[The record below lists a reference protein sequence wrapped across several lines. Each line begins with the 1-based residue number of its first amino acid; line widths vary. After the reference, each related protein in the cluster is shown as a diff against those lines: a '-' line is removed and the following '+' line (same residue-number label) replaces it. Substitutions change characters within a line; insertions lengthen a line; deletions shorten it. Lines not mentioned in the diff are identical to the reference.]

1 MDTIGLIGVGLL
13 GSAMADR
20 LAAAGYTVMGYDI
33 VPERQRGATSSQ
45 QVADSCRT
53 IFLSLPT
60 SEVVRQVVAQIK
72 LKPGTVVIDTTTGE
86 PNEMAEM
93 GIKLA
98 AQGVEYLDATVLGS
112 SRVVR
117 NGGATVMAGGKRE
130 VFDGAMPL
138 FRTFANH
145 TFYIGSYGAG
155 ARMKLVANLALGL
168 NRAVLAE
175 ALGFAEACEI
185 SPSLALEVLKSGAAY
200 SRAMD
205 DKGEKMLHH
214 DFTPEARLSQHLKDV
229 RLILAMAAEHHART
243 PLSEVHRRLL
253 EQLEAEGYGN
263 VDNSAIIMA
272 YERH

>member
-20 LAAAGYTVMGYDI
+20 LSAAGYKVMGYDI
-33 VPERQRGATSSQ
+33 VPERQRGAKSSQ
-45 QVADSCRT
+45 EVADACGT

-60 SEVVRQVVAQIK
+60 SNVVRQVIAQIK
-72 LKPGTVVIDTTTGE
+72 LKRGTVVIDTTTGE
-86 PNEMAEM
+86 PGEMAEM
-93 GIKLA
+93 GRQLA

-117 NGGATVMAGGKRE
+117 GGGATVMAGGRKE
-130 VFDGAMPL
+130 VFDAAAPL
-138 FRTFANH
+138 FGTFANH
-145 TFYIGSYGAG
+145 TFYIGTYGAG

-168 NRAVLAE
+168 HRAVLAE

-185 SPSLALEVLKSGAAY
+185 SPTLALEVLKSGAAY

-229 RLILAMAAEHHART
+229 RLILGMAAEKKAKT

-253 EQLEAEGYGN
+253 EELEAAGYGN

-272 YERH
+272 YERR

>member
-1 MDTIGLIGVGLL
+1 METIGLIGVGLL

-20 LAAAGYTVMGYDI
+20 LTAAGYTVMGYDI
-33 VPERQRGATSSQ
+33 VPERQRGAKSSQ
-45 QVADSCRT
+45 QVADACRT

-60 SEVVRQVVAQIK
+60 SDVVRQVISQIQIK
-72 LKPGTVVIDTTTGE
+72 RGTVVIDTTTGE

-117 NGGATVMAGGKRE
+117 NGGASVMAGGKRE
-130 VFDGAMPL
+130 VFDAALPL
-138 FRTFANH
+138 FATFANH

-185 SPSLALEVLKSGAAY
+185 SPVLALEVLKSGAAY
-200 SRAMD
+200 SRVMD

-229 RLILAMAAEHHART
+229 RLILAMAAEKHAKT

-253 EQLEAEGYGN
+253 EQLEAAGYGN

-272 YERH
+272 YERR